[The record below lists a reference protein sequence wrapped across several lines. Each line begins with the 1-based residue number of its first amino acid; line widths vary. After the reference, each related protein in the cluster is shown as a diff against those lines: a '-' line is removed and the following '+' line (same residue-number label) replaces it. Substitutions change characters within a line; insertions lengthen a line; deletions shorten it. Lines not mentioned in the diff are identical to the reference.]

1 MKRTGFLLAGLVV
14 ALVLAG
20 LVSPFASGSPD
31 GLEHTLLRGCTLD
44 DEGEIVAGSCP
55 AQAEEEHGLA
65 DSPLA
70 DYAVRGLDHEGLAT
84 GLSGVVGVLITL
96 AVAGGLFWLVRRRAP
111 APAGGTT
118 GAAGA
123 SGAAGP
129 ATDATSAAGPAE
141 PAGRG

>member
-1 MKRTGFLLAGLVV
+1 MKRAGFLLAGVV
-14 ALVLAG
+14 VTLVLAG

-96 AVAGGLFWLVRRRAP
+96 AVAGGLFWLVRRRTP
-111 APAGGTT
+111 APAVSP
-118 GAAGA
+118 AGA
-123 SGAAGP
+123 PDS
-129 ATDATSAAGPAE
+129 AE
-141 PAGRG
+141 PAGQG

>member
-1 MKRTGFLLAGLVV
+1 MKRVGFLFAGLVV

-44 DEGEIVAGSCP
+44 AEGEIVAGSCP
-55 AQAEEEHGLA
+55 AQAEAEHGLA

-84 GLSGVVGVLITL
+84 GLSGVIGVLITL
-96 AVAGGLFWLVRRRAP
+96 VVAGGLFWLVRRRRP
-111 APAGGTT
+111 ATAD
-118 GAAGA
+118 
-123 SGAAGP
+123 P
-129 ATDATSAAGPAE
+129 ATDPSTAPVERSGQ
-141 PAGRG
+141 G